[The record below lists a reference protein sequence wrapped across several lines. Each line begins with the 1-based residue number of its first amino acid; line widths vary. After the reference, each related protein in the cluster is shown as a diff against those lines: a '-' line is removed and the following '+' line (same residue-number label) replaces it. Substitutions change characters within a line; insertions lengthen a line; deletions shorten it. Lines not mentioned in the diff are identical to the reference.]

1 MNAEEVEAY
10 FTRSEGGYKFA
21 RWARPMAPIV
31 FGVDD
36 ATLPVVKGAVQA
48 VAALA
53 GIEVSET
60 DPELGSNLMFFFFS
74 DWEELLEV
82 PNLDK
87 LVPNLSS
94 MVAQLAAAEANQY
107 RLFRFEKSGGIKAC
121 FVFLRMDAVLS
132 ELSAE
137 TLCLTQVVQS
147 ILLWSDHAF
156 LSQSPLAI
164 LPDGRA
170 VLRPEIGNL
179 IRASYDPTLPELA
192 EDKSHA
198 LRVFARL
205 SQMSV
210 Q

>member
-121 FVFLRMDAVLS
+121 FVFLRMDTVLS

-147 ILLWSDHAF
+147 LLLWSDHAF

>member
-1 MNAEEVEAY
+1 MNADEVEAY
-10 FTRSEGGYKFA
+10 FTRSEGAYKFA
-21 RWARPMAPIV
+21 RWARPLAPIV

-87 LVPNLSS
+87 LVPSLSS
-94 MVAQLAAAEANQY
+94 LVAQLAAAGANQY

-121 FVFLRMDAVLS
+121 FVFLRMDVVLS
-132 ELSAE
+132 ELPAE

-156 LSQSPLAI
+156 LSQSPLAM

-198 LRVFARL
+198 LRVSARL

>member
-1 MNAEEVEAY
+1 
-10 FTRSEGGYKFA
+10 
-21 RWARPMAPIV
+21 
-31 FGVDD
+31 
-36 ATLPVVKGAVQA
+36 
-48 VAALA
+48 
-53 GIEVSET
+53 
-60 DPELGSNLMFFFFS
+60 MFFFFS

-132 ELSAE
+132 ELPAE

-179 IRASYDPTLPELA
+179 IRASYDPTLPEMA

>member
-87 LVPNLSS
+87 LGPNLSS

-132 ELSAE
+132 ELPAE

>member
-1 MNAEEVEAY
+1 MKNDCQAGALAPRFASAVE
-10 FTRSEGGYKFA
+10 
-21 RWARPMAPIV
+21 
-31 FGVDD
+31 
-36 ATLPVVKGAVQA
+36 A

-132 ELSAE
+132 ELPAE

>member
-1 MNAEEVEAY
+1 MNADEVEAY
-10 FTRSEGGYKFA
+10 FTRSEGAYKFA
-21 RWARPMAPIV
+21 RWARPLAPIV

-74 DWEELLEV
+74 HWEELLEV

-94 MVAQLAAAEANQY
+94 LVAQLAAAEANQY

-132 ELSAE
+132 ELPAE
-137 TLCLTQVVQS
+137 RLCLTQVVQS
-147 ILLWSDHAF
+147 ILLWSDQAF

-170 VLRPEIGNL
+170 VLRP
-179 IRASYDPTLPELA
+179 
-192 EDKSHA
+192 
-198 LRVFARL
+198 
-205 SQMSV
+205 
-210 Q
+210 

>member
-48 VAALA
+48 VAALE

-94 MVAQLAAAEANQY
+94 MVAQLAAVEANQY

-132 ELSAE
+132 ELHAE

>member
-1 MNAEEVEAY
+1 MNADEVEAY
-10 FTRSEGGYKFA
+10 FTRSDGAYKFA
-21 RWARPMAPIV
+21 RWARPLAPIV
-31 FGVDD
+31 FGVDE
-36 ATLPVVKGAVQA
+36 ATLPVAKGAVQA

-82 PNLDK
+82 PNLEK

-94 MVAQLAAAEANQY
+94 LVAQLAAAEANQY

-132 ELSAE
+132 ELPAE
-137 TLCLTQVVQS
+137 MLCLAQVVQS

-179 IRASYDPTLPELA
+179 IRASYDLTLPELA

-198 LRVFARL
+198 LRVSARL
-205 SQMSV
+205 SQMLV

>member
-1 MNAEEVEAY
+1 MNADEVEAY
-10 FTRSEGGYKFA
+10 FTRSDGAYKFA
-21 RWARPMAPIV
+21 RWARPLAPIV
-31 FGVDD
+31 FGVDE
-36 ATLPVVKGAVQA
+36 ATLPVAKGAVQA

-82 PNLDK
+82 PNLEK

-94 MVAQLAAAEANQY
+94 LVAQLAAAEANQY

-132 ELSAE
+132 ELPAE
-137 TLCLTQVVQS
+137 MLCLAQVVQS

-179 IRASYDPTLPELA
+179 IRASYDLTLPELA

-198 LRVFARL
+198 LRVSARL

>member
-121 FVFLRMDAVLS
+121 FVFLLMDAVLS
-132 ELSAE
+132 ELPAE

>member
-121 FVFLRMDAVLS
+121 FVFLRMDAVFS
-132 ELSAE
+132 ELPAE

>member
-121 FVFLRMDAVLS
+121 FVFLRVDTVLS
-132 ELSAE
+132 ELPAE

>member
-1 MNAEEVEAY
+1 M
-10 FTRSEGGYKFA
+10 
-21 RWARPMAPIV
+21 
-31 FGVDD
+31 
-36 ATLPVVKGAVQA
+36 
-48 VAALA
+48 
-53 GIEVSET
+53 
-60 DPELGSNLMFFFFS
+60 
-74 DWEELLEV
+74 
-82 PNLDK
+82 
-87 LVPNLSS
+87 
-94 MVAQLAAAEANQY
+94 AQLAAAEANQY

-132 ELSAE
+132 ELPAE

-147 ILLWSDHAF
+147 ILLWSDLAF
-156 LSQSPLAI
+156 LSQAPLAI

>member
-121 FVFLRMDAVLS
+121 FVFLCMDAVLS
-132 ELSAE
+132 ELPAE

>member
-1 MNAEEVEAY
+1 MNADEVEAY

-36 ATLPVVKGAVQA
+36 ATLLVVKGAVQA

-94 MVAQLAAAEANQY
+94 LVAQLATAEANQY

-121 FVFLRMDAVLS
+121 FVFLRMDTVLS
-132 ELSAE
+132 ELPAE